1 MEAFDAGATALLQQS
16 VRLSADLT
24 ISVVLTPGGDDRL
37 LFDDGLLTGAPFDD
51 TGLVRVWPASIALC
65 RVLQERPGVIAN
77 RRVLELGAGTG
88 LPSLLCARHLGAARV
103 LATDGNMAAVAKLS
117 DALSDCRHAHA
128 LQLTWDAPDALVAL
142 VASERIDTLLL
153 ADCVYPSKDAT
164 PLLEALGSVL
174 ILGATPALCIYCAC
188 TCREPATHRQFDAAL
203 RALPAHCES
212 VATFEREEDPL
223 YGEATVHVYR
233 LTAHVASCAGS
244 AGSAWAVDGAA
255 SVSTWRLAAARLRL
269 WPESPPARVRPYHH
283 GWVHVGNERML
294 RMLLRKLRPRVII
307 ELGSW
312 LGLCTTLL
320 LEETA
325 AEDDQVRESPQE
337 SAEGPRHADLACRSA
352 DGSSGISGVGVGGRG
367 RVGAC
372 VFAIDRWDPGFLLA
386 TQLEQYVDDEEALA
400 ILRGGSLQGVDEAPL
415 PLYETFLANMWP
427 WRHRLFPLR
436 MDTSTGLQ
444 AVAEMRAPV
453 DLIYIDADHT
463 HDGALADLRCAARC
477 FPKALIA
484 GDDWQWAG
492 VRGAVTQ
499 HVAESDGRLRVHAHP
514 KENWW
519 WLEETASHMQLK
531 SRVSNSMA
539 Q

>member
-1 MEAFDAGATALLQQS
+1 MEASGGDGETALLQQS
-16 VRLSADLT
+16 VRLSDDRT
-24 ISVVLTPGGDDRL
+24 ISVAITPGGDDRL
-37 LFDDGLLTGAPFDD
+37 LFDDGLLTGVPFDD
-51 TGLVRVWPASIALC
+51 TGLVRIWPASIALC
-65 RVLQERPGVIAN
+65 RVLQERPDAIAN

-117 DALSDCRHAHA
+117 DALGDCPHADA

-142 VASERIDTLLL
+142 VTSERIDTLLL
-153 ADCVYPSKDAT
+153 ADCVYPAKDAT
-164 PLLEALGSVL
+164 PLLSALGSVL
-174 ILGATPALCIYCAC
+174 TLGATPALCIYCAC
-188 TCREPATHRQFDAAL
+188 TYREPAAYRQFDASL
-203 RALPAHCES
+203 RALPAHFES
-212 VATFEREEDPL
+212 VATFEREVDPL

-233 LTAHVASCAGS
+233 LTAHEASHAG
-244 AGSAWAVDGAA
+244 GTLAVDGAA
-255 SVSTWRLAAARLRL
+255 SASTWRFAAARLRL
-269 WPESPPARVRPYHH
+269 WPESPPASVRPYHH

-325 AEDDQVRESPQE
+325 AEDDQVREATKSTN
-337 SAEGPRHADLACRSA
+337 
-352 DGSSGISGVGVGGRG
+352 
-367 RVGAC
+367 VGAC
-372 VFAIDRWDPGFLLA
+372 VFAIDRWDPAFLLS
-386 TQLEQYVDDEEALA
+386 TQLEQYAGDDEALA

-427 WRHRLFPLR
+427 WRHRLFPLQ
-436 MDTSTGLQ
+436 MDTSTGLHT
-444 AVAEMRAPV
+444 VAEMRAPV

-477 FPKALIA
+477 FPKALLA

-492 VRGAVTQ
+492 VRSAVTQ
-499 HVAESDGRLRVHAHP
+499 HVAESNGRLRVHAHP

-519 WLEETASHMQLK
+519 WLEETGTT
-531 SRVSNSMA
+531 
-539 Q
+539 